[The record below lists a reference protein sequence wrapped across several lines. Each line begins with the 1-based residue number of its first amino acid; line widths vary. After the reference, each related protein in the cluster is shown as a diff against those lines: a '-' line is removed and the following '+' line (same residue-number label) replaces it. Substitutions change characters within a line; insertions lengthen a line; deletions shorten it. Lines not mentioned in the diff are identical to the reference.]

1 MNKKLIYRFIKL
13 YYSDKMA
20 VFYSLLGA
28 IVVIV
33 LYFLFLAKNQVT
45 MILEQTNGL
54 AGQKEVSYLVH
65 SMILSGLLSV
75 TSMTSVLGA
84 YGTMV
89 SDWETHIMMDFRS
102 SPLKPWEYP
111 LASVLSSWIVGVLI
125 SGISL
130 LFYGFGIFF
139 ATGYFFSLNQI
150 GTTVLLILF
159 SSMFSALFMGA
170 VCSIIRTSRTYS
182 GVSLLVGTFIGFAN
196 GLYVPITTLTETV
209 RNVITVLPFIH
220 TASLFREA
228 LCQEAVDM
236 VFKDVPDTIRNNY
249 MGQIGLSLQLG
260 DFHISQLF
268 SISYLSVISLV
279 SFFIMLFIWTRKAKQ
294 I

>member
-1 MNKKLIYRFIKL
+1 
-13 YYSDKMA
+13 
-20 VFYSLLGA
+20 
-28 IVVIV
+28 
-33 LYFLFLAKNQVT
+33 
-45 MILEQTNGL
+45 
-54 AGQKEVSYLVH
+54 
-65 SMILSGLLSV
+65 
-75 TSMTSVLGA
+75 
-84 YGTMV
+84 
-89 SDWETHIMMDFRS
+89 
-102 SPLKPWEYP
+102 
-111 LASVLSSWIVGVLI
+111 
-125 SGISL
+125 
-130 LFYGFGIFF
+130 
-139 ATGYFFSLNQI
+139 
-150 GTTVLLILF
+150 
-159 SSMFSALFMGA
+159 MFSALFMGA

-236 VFKDVPDTIRNNY
+236 VFKDVPVTIRNNY
-249 MGQIGLSLQLG
+249 MRQIGLSLQLG
-260 DFHISQLF
+260 YFHISQLF